1 MEKLAQEKMESLMK
15 YVPFIDFVLE
25 IDKERYIKFIN
36 IRKWIILRKK
46 KYPLSDLNKI
56 EQSIITQYKNLL
68 LENNVKIPE
77 YISKIFAP
85 MNFKQFVNLCSDE
98 EEDVTEEDTKK
109 KDNAS
114 TTKNSNSSKEEKNK
128 RNEKYSKAAK
138 EVDNSDDDLEIVSID
153 YIKPENEAPKKKNST
168 SSKEVMK
175 EDAEID
181 DISKDILSKIDQLTE
196 DDIKQKKNSIY
207 EPINYT
213 YQEKDFCDIT
223 EDNSEPIEEEK
234 VIFQRR
240 SKNSDGLFKR
250 RTDFKDEIQEEELLL
265 ESKQELD
272 TDMFNLNEVDD
283 EVEVQNL
290 ESDNKTKHYTKKPIE
305 IISLDSCSDDEDDN
319 QPSTSKAAALKS
331 RLGKKS
337 FTKEIQLEST
347 AIENEKITEEENSN
361 SNCSNSKVELLCNT
375 IDSAFLNVSDLMEE
389 LNEPKELE
397 KTSPTHIS
405 NKPPDKQI
413 SETSSD
419 KENIVQS
426 PNTNTNNSLSQE
438 QICQLLADISNKKDF
453 DMETF
458 YAALSCVK
466 QMNSPS
472 ARTNSTEKNSPS
484 IAVNDTPPPAPPPI
498 NNIVNPPVQPL
509 QQQPPPLQQQAPF
522 TCNINQPATNV
533 CYPPQQPQHL
543 NPPSTP
549 YYPQN
554 ANFVPAVA
562 PPPPRPKVNINDPR
576 IIKQLQVIQNSPLFT
591 YNVLN
596 SEIAE
601 NIMQICQS
609 QKFQQPQQ
617 TNFANKST
625 YAHNNNNMIPSN
637 LNTTSSRTNNLRRS
651 CDTAPTT
658 SSRLTY
664 GEYKR
669 RQQEQKLQLE
679 RQREEE
685 RKAKAEQ
692 LELEKKKMEEE
703 IRSKLLSTLTPC
715 TEQLTTMWSQQKNSN
730 NNYVA
735 VNNTNNTEKE
745 KPKDNVEKPSTSSP
759 ATVESNAENKE
770 KKSKQKSK
778 ENKKSKPKDKKDKE
792 TTTKGGKDQK
802 LNRVYNELRCTVKGF
817 DQLHDYIPNIEE
829 TTKSNDNTNI
839 ANNTDTTSNAEVTFT
854 PRPIGLR
861 RRSSIHALSAITEQ
875 LGQQSSDC
883 SDSDVSQK
891 RVRRP
896 SSNYDPKRPSID
908 SHNITSSED
917 SMQSLPKRRKTID
930 EIIKP
935 NKRTKAMRIADD
947 DSESSSEDENI
958 SKNSKENLTINQP
971 VIKLRRISQDFIRKH
986 TNRRREDTEPN
997 SRLKKNCEK
1006 VLNPV
1011 EPAQKVNKLK
1021 RYNNDCQM
1029 TERNTSF
1036 CVLCRSKPSDLTN
1049 HYIGRH
1055 KTESYVARLDWAELD
1070 DLSIN
1075 TPFAKLLP
1083 RGKNARFDRYEVEC
1097 PFCQDKITDQF
1108 INLYQHYSVHTGEYA
1123 FQCSH
1128 CNLTKPYRPDI
1139 QSHILHSKTC
1149 RNATIQIMYR
1159 YPPNAQCIY
1168 LHYCTICNFVQL
1180 NEANVLKHL
1189 REHHDSSK
1197 AIPSNV
1203 QKYILAAMSDGPD
1216 INEANKPPTP
1226 APTPPPAVQ
1235 KETTI
1240 DEGEKSNGV
1249 KTTCK
1254 PLVNHKTVQLPGE
1267 VQQTVTSMTSND
1279 SNLKVGGDD
1288 SSSNDLNFKIDDD
1301 DIPVGNE
1308 PCCEEEFLEEGK
1320 YSLEEQLKQLHEGP
1334 THQNVITQIPMTVV
1348 HCIGDQIKQSPSGR
1362 PTIPNTRLQP
1372 QSDRHLPM
1380 ILKIEP
1386 NIDVEENLILTP
1398 PRPTSNKAKDA
1409 CNTNI
1414 PAVSKTPLFTIYE
1427 KYRSFP
1433 QNVNYLGLY
1442 KCMIDDCYYSTDC
1455 PEEFFKHLTDHSTSH
1470 DSNFIE
1476 SYLQCP
1482 YCVLPR
1488 EIVMNPMQLVE
1499 HVRNQHGNLIYQCSM
1514 CCYRSCDASNVYI
1527 HQQLHHN
1534 TQLDLCKIYKCIAS
1548 EDPQVNIGLDGN
1560 LNEQI
1565 VKNVFKIVCS
1575 VCQKDFYH
1583 TQPLIEHLTSVHKA
1597 QMDNSLK
1604 IYSCVYCSLMVANK
1618 NEIRMHVSTKH
1629 PGKHPYIYDHNTQ
1642 CNSINEDLIRGID
1655 VLCLSEAVAY
1665 EEIQTAKENDDKL
1678 QDIKPDF
1685 KQLQQMN
1692 EETVRV
1698 RLRKLTAHTGVQP
1711 DKLYRCPHST
1721 CGGFFTIFDLWLR
1734 HMKVRHQCLECQCPH
1749 CPTPKFLTV
1758 EQFALHFEE
1767 HRRHTFICYYCPT
1780 TWRNKTLAMEHAIK
1794 EHSNLGPMRFEQIR
1808 FNLTYSYAIMIQN
1821 DLLTEHEN
1829 FIAEFLLI
1837 LDNRLKVL
1845 ESNEKEKLKHQWPVS
1860 ENTLWV
1866 DDYLHK
1872 LHNRKVVRTCLMKDC
1887 PFRTVSEDNLFA
1899 HLRTS
1904 HVIAGTSFNC
1914 SKCNFSLSVCTN
1926 IDEVINHIK
1935 LHNEFI
1941 CICAACSL
1949 STPSRQ
1955 KMSNHIRGQ
1964 HSARDVP
1971 VIQLFKTNQQ
1981 LFIKLFIVFAD
1992 NHLTFSTMKNC
2003 FCCGEKNMEGDV
2015 FSLHLKRYHK
2025 FSLNYY
2031 CEKCPDFQFKSLKD
2045 VKSHFQQLH
2054 SSGKF
2059 KIRTELASA
2068 NDIRVNGLND
2078 FQVEISMEV
2087 QTSFA
2092 LHIKD
2097 EPIDVTNT
2105 EDEDDDVILLEDND
2119 VVIQDSLRDE
2129 QVQQPKLIPQLKCA
2143 SFSKLIEPS
2152 IAYPP
2157 NDATVNEPPAFQQL
2171 PTTLFNSISTEPPT
2185 VIQANF
2191 LAENQGFHQNS
2202 PCNTVPNTRFMAP
2215 SYENQNINVSMNP
2228 CNNLNP
2234 NMAANDNRNTVIHHN
2249 NTMRNPV
2256 RALPTINKVY
2266 THQRT
2271 NNPYMGQTR
2280 FVQIPANMVINQN
2293 YGPSSNNQNDQ
2304 NIVYQNL
2311 SSVNDTFSF

>member
-25 IDKERYIKFIN
+25 IDKEKYIKFKN

-56 EQSIITQYKNLL
+56 EQSITTQYKNLL

-77 YISKIFAP
+77 HIANIFAP

-98 EEDVTEEDTKK
+98 EEDAVEEDDTKK
-109 KDNAS
+109 KHNSS
-114 TTKNSNSSKEEKNK
+114 TTRKSNSSKEDKNKRNKKYSKATKEVDDSDDDLEIISIDYIKPDNKEPKKKNSNSSKE
-128 RNEKYSKAAK
+128 
-138 EVDNSDDDLEIVSID
+138 V
-153 YIKPENEAPKKKNST
+153 IK
-168 SSKEVMK
+168 
-175 EDAEID
+175 DAEID
-181 DISKDILSKIDQLTE
+181 DLSKDILSKIDKLTE

-213 YQEKDFCDIT
+213 YQEKDFVDIT
-223 EDNSEPIEEEK
+223 EDNSEPIEEENT
-234 VIFQRR
+234 IFQRR
-240 SKNSDGLFKR
+240 STNSDGLFKR
-250 RTDFKDEIQEEELLL
+250 RTDFKDEIKDEKEPSLEGNQEP
-265 ESKQELD
+265 D
-272 TDMFNLNEVDD
+272 VNMFNLNDVDD
-283 EVEVQNL
+283 EVEVQNF
-290 ESDNKTKHYTKKPIE
+290 ESDNKTKHFTKKPID
-305 IISLDSCSDDEDDN
+305 IISLDSCSDDEDSN
-319 QPSTSKAAALKS
+319 QPSTSKAASLKYKVS
-331 RLGKKS
+331 A
-337 FTKEIQLEST
+337 T
-347 AIENEKITEEENSN
+347 AKENENITEENSN
-361 SNCSNSKVELLCNT
+361 SNCSNTKVELLCNT

-389 LNEPKELE
+389 LNEPKDLE
-397 KTSPTHIS
+397 KPSPSQIS
-405 NKPPDKQI
+405 NQPPDKQI
-413 SETSSD
+413 SDNSSD
-419 KENIVQS
+419 KENVVKS
-426 PNTNTNNSLSQE
+426 SNTNKSSSLSQE
-438 QICQLLADISNKKDF
+438 QICQLFADISNKKDF
-453 DMETF
+453 DIDTF

-472 ARTNSTEKNSPS
+472 IRTNSTENNSPS
-484 IAVNDTPPPAPPPI
+484 LDVNETPPPAPPPI
-498 NNIVNPPVQPL
+498 NNIGIPPVQPL
-509 QQQPPPLQQQAPF
+509 QQQPPPQQQQAPF
-522 TCNINQPATNV
+522 ACNLNQPTTNI
-533 CYPPQQPQHL
+533 CYPPQQPQHC
-543 NPPSTP
+543 NPSLTS

-554 ANFVPAVA
+554 ANFVSTPGVA
-562 PPPPRPKVNINDPR
+562 PAPQPPRPKVNINDPR

-591 YNVLN
+591 YNFLN

-617 TNFANKST
+617 QTNFSHNNST
-625 YAHNNNNMIPSN
+625 YTHNNSN
-637 LNTTSSRTNNLRRS
+637 TNTTSLRTNNLRRS

-669 RQQEQKLQLE
+669 RQQEQKLELE
-679 RQREEE
+679 RQREQE

-692 LELEKKKMEEE
+692 LELEKKKKEEE

-730 NNYVA
+730 NNSVT
-735 VNNTNNTEKE
+735 VNNTNNMEKE
-745 KPKDNVEKPSTSSP
+745 KPKNDVEKNNTSP
-759 ATVESNAENKE
+759 PVTVENNDENKE

-778 ENKKSKPKDKKDKE
+778 EKKKTKSKDKKDKE
-792 TTTKGGKDQK
+792 TTIQGKGIIDQK
-802 LNRVYNELRCTVKGF
+802 LSRVYNELRCTVKGF

-829 TTKSNDNTNI
+829 TTKSNDNT
-839 ANNTDTTSNAEVTFT
+839 DTSSNAEVTFT

-883 SDSDVSQK
+883 SDSDVNQK
-891 RVRRP
+891 RVRRS
-896 SSNYDPKRPSID
+896 SSNYEPKRPSID
-908 SHNITSSED
+908 THNITSSED

-930 EIIKP
+930 EILKP
-935 NKRTKAMRIADD
+935 NKRSKAMRIVDD
-947 DSESSSEDENI
+947 DSAISSEDDSV
-958 SKNSKENLTINQP
+958 SKNSKENFNINQP
-971 VIKLRRISQDFIRKH
+971 VIKLRRISKDFIRKH
-986 TNRRREDTEPN
+986 TNRRKEDTEPH

-1083 RGKNARFDRYEVEC
+1083 RGKNSRYDRYEVEC
-1097 PFCQDKITDQF
+1097 PFCQDKIADQF

-1123 FQCSH
+1123 FKCSH

-1149 RNATIQIMYR
+1149 RNATIQIMYL

-1189 REHHDSSK
+1189 REHHESAK

-1216 INEANKPPTP
+1216 INEVNKPPTP
-1226 APTPPPAVQ
+1226 APTPPPAIQ
-1235 KETTI
+1235 KETT
-1240 DEGEKSNGV
+1240 DEEEKINGV
-1249 KTTCK
+1249 KKACT
-1254 PLVNHKTVQLPGE
+1254 PLVNDKTVQLPGE
-1267 VQQTVTSMTSND
+1267 VQQVTTSMPSND
-1279 SNLKVGGDD
+1279 SNLKVDD
-1288 SSSNDLNFKIDDD
+1288 NSPSNDLNFKVDDD

-1334 THQNVITQIPMTVV
+1334 TQQNVTTQIPMTVI
-1348 HCIGDQIKQSPSGR
+1348 HCIGEQIKQSPSDLS
-1362 PTIPNTRLQP
+1362 TVSNTLPQP
-1372 QSDRHLPM
+1372 PSDRHLPM
-1380 ILKIEP
+1380 IIKTES
-1386 NIDVEENLILTP
+1386 NIDVEENLLLTP
-1398 PRPTSNKAKDA
+1398 PRPSCNKEKDV

-1414 PAVSKTPLFTIYE
+1414 PEVSKTPVFITYE

-1442 KCMIDDCYYSTDC
+1442 KCMIGDCYYSTDC
-1455 PEEFFKHLTDHSTSH
+1455 PDEFFKHLTDHSTDH
-1470 DSNFIE
+1470 ESNSIE

-1482 YCVLPR
+1482 YCVLPI
-1488 EIVMNPMQLVE
+1488 EIVMNSMLLVE
-1499 HVRNQHGNLIYQCSM
+1499 HVRNQHGNLIYQCSL

-1534 TQLDLCKIYKCIAS
+1534 TQLDLCKIYKSTTAS

-1565 VKNVFKIVCS
+1565 MKNVFKIVCS
-1575 VCQKDFYH
+1575 VCKKDFYH
-1583 TQPLIEHLTSVHKA
+1583 TQPLIEHLNSEHKA
-1597 QMDNSLK
+1597 KMDNSLK
-1604 IYSCVYCSLMVANK
+1604 IYSCIYCSLMVENK
-1618 NEIRMHVSTKH
+1618 HKIRIHVSTKH
-1629 PGKHPYIYDHNTQ
+1629 PEKHPYIYDHNTQ

-1655 VLCLSEAVAY
+1655 VLSLSEAVAY
-1665 EEIQTAKENDDKL
+1665 EEIQTAKANEDNL

-1692 EETVRV
+1692 EETVKV
-1698 RLRKLTAHTGVQP
+1698 RLRKLTASTGVQP
-1711 DKLYRCPHST
+1711 DKLYRCPHSS

-1749 CPTPKFLTV
+1749 CPTPKLLTV

-1780 TWRNKTLAMEHAIK
+1780 TWSNKTLALEHAAK
-1794 EHSNLGPMRFEQIR
+1794 EHSNLGHMRFEQIR

-1821 DLLTEHEN
+1821 DLLTEHEH

-1845 ESNEKEKLKHQWPVS
+1845 ELNEKGKLKHQWPVA

-1866 DDYLHK
+1866 NDYLHK
-1872 LHNRKVVRTCLMKDC
+1872 LHNRKVVRTCLMKGC
-1887 PFRTVSEDNLFA
+1887 SFRTFSEDNLFA

-1926 IDEVINHIK
+1926 FDEVINHIK

-1949 STPSRQ
+1949 STLSRQ

-1971 VIQLFKTNQQ
+1971 AIQLFKTNQQ

-2054 SSGKF
+2054 SSDAF
-2059 KIRTELASA
+2059 KIRTELSSA
-2068 NDIRVNGLND
+2068 NDIRVNELND
-2078 FQVEISMEV
+2078 FQVEISTEV

-2097 EPIDVTNT
+2097 EPIDVNNI
-2105 EDEDDDVILLEDND
+2105 EAEDDDVILLEDND

-2152 IAYPP
+2152 IACPP
-2157 NDATVNEPPAFQQL
+2157 NMDAAINQPPTFQQH
-2171 PTTLFNSISTEPPT
+2171 PTTFNSI
-2185 VIQANF
+2185 
-2191 LAENQGFHQNS
+2191 LAESPISMQTDFVTANQGFYQNLTS
-2202 PCNTVPNTRFMAP
+2202 NTVPNTRFMVN
-2215 SYENQNINVSMNP
+2215 SYENHNINMSMNQ
-2228 CNNLNP
+2228 CNNLNLNVAP
-2234 NMAANDNRNTVIHHN
+2234 NNNTNTFLPHN
-2249 NTMRNPV
+2249 NAMRNQV
-2256 RALPTINKVY
+2256 EAFPTVNNVY
-2266 THQRT
+2266 THQTT
-2271 NNPYMGQTR
+2271 NNSYMGQTR
-2280 FVQIPANMVINQN
+2280 FVQIPANTVMNPNYGSTSNTRDNQN
-2293 YGPSSNNQNDQ
+2293 N
-2304 NIVYQNL
+2304 VYQNT
-2311 SSVNDTFSF
+2311 SSVNDMYSF